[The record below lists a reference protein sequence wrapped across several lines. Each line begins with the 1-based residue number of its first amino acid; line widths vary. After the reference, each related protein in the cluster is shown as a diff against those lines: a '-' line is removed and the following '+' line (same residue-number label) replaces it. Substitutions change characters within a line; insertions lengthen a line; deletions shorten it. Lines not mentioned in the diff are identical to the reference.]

1 MSQQASYTIGFSNL
15 QDSSPFCAMVK
26 NSLEVAVAEYPNLT
40 LISRDND
47 LNDDLALANAQE
59 FAELRVNLAIIFHI
73 NQLTGD
79 QIYQILT
86 VGKRIPIIAIDI
98 PILWTTYFGVDNK
111 QAGALAGAALGKWI
125 NANWAGQVDKI
136 LALTESRVA
145 DVVRLRIDHA
155 LATLKGM
162 IHYDPNNLLYV
173 DSGNV
178 HDLSVERTIEV
189 LQRWTDYHRIA
200 LIGFNEDTSL
210 ALMDAVRAL
219 GRLDDVVTVG
229 QGADRAALDELRRP
243 DTRLIATTGYRPY
256 AYGAHLVDLAQRI
269 LRGERVP
276 ANNYV
281 ELDLFTPAN
290 VPT

>member
-1 MSQQASYTIGFSNL
+1 MPEQASYTIGFSNL
-15 QDSSPFCAMVK
+15 QDASPFCVAVK

-40 LISRDND
+40 LICRDND
-47 LNDDLALANAQE
+47 LNDELALDNAQQ
-59 FAELRVNLAIIFHI
+59 FAELQVNLAIIFHI
-73 NQLTGD
+73 NQVTGD
-79 QIYQILT
+79 KIRQILT

-98 PILWTTYFGVDNK
+98 PILWTTYFGVDNQ
-111 QAGALAGAALGKWI
+111 QAGALAGAALGNWI

-136 LALTESRVA
+136 LALTEIRVA

-155 LATLKGM
+155 LATLKDM
-162 IHYDPNNLLYV
+162 IHYDSDNLLYI

-178 HDLSVERTIEV
+178 YDLSVERTIDV
-189 LQRWTDYHRIA
+189 LRRWTDYHRIA
-200 LIGFNEDTSL
+200 MIGFNEDTSL
-210 ALMDAVRAL
+210 ALMDAARTL
-219 GRLDDVVTVG
+219 GRLNDVVAIG

-256 AYGAHLVDLAQRI
+256 AYGAHLVDLALRI

-276 ANNYV
+276 TNNYV
-281 ELDLFTPAN
+281 ELDLFTATN